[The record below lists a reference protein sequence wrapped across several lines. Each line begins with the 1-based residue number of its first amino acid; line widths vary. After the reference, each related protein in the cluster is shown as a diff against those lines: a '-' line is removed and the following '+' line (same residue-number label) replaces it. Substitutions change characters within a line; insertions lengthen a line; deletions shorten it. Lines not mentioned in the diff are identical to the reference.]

1 MNALFT
7 ARLTFCGNV
16 PEVATVNRPFN
27 LTFSGRAW
35 SGPANATVLLSTR
48 ISRKRAAIR
57 WSQP

>member
-27 LTFSGRAW
+27 LTFSVRW
-35 SGPANATVLLSTR
+35 SGPAGATVLLSAR
-48 ISRKRAAIR
+48 ISRKRAAMR